1 MNFGL
6 KKFLLELIGIS
17 VVVLVLILVGVHFL
31 FDPDRSREIILGY
44 LLSLIIFASGFVS
57 IHWSFNRSLK
67 TFMGIVL
74 GGMFVRFVLIG
85 IALFLFIRFTEIHI
99 LSFVL
104 AFFVFYLIYQVFEIR
119 FIHGKLS
126 KGKKWLEV
134 FKEV

>member
-44 LLSLIIFASGFVS
+44 LLSLIIFVSGFVS
-57 IHWSFNRSLK
+57 IYWSFDRSLK

-85 IALFLFIRFTEIHI
+85 IALFLFIRFTEMHI